1 MDDHLVNDE
10 DRFAPEKVCER
21 FADARARITAA
32 SRAAGRPEPKLVAVT
47 KTVPVETINFAIE
60 NLGVTAIG
68 ENRVQ
73 ELLSKYD
80 SLASPPSGGKLSVH
94 LIGTLQKNKV
104 KYIIDKVDMIES
116 VDSLSLAAEIDRQ
129 AKKHGLTMDI
139 LIEVNV
145 GREPQKGGVM
155 PENVGKLIC
164 DMSSLSSLRLR
175 GLMTVAPKCD
185 KKEDYLKYFSEICSI
200 FLDISRKMPHN
211 IYMGDSVPGETGT
224 DGCHIDLSAIDIL
237 SMGMSGS
244 FEEAI
249 ACGSTE
255 IRLGSTLFGSRPP
268 MAPVNDPPDK
278 ADQT

>member
-10 DRFAPEKVCER
+10 DRFAPEKVRER

-60 NLGVTAIG
+60 NLGVTTIG

-80 SLASPPSGGKLSVH
+80 SLASPPSGEKLSVH

-129 AKKHGLTMDI
+129 AKKHSLTMDI
-139 LIEVNV
+139 LIEVNI

-211 IYMGDSVPGETGT
+211 ICMGDSVPGETGT
-224 DGCHIDLSAIDIL
+224 DSGHIDLSVIDTL

-249 ACGSTE
+249 AYGSTE

>member
-10 DRFAPEKVCER
+10 DRFAPEKVRER
-21 FADARARITAA
+21 FADAHARITAV
-32 SRAAGRPEPKLVAVT
+32 SRAAGRPEPKLVAGT

-60 NLGVTAIG
+60 NLGVTTIG
-68 ENRVQ
+68 EIRVQ

-80 SLASPPSGGKLSVH
+80 SLASPPSGEKLSVH

-116 VDSLSLAAEIDRQ
+116 VDSLPLAAEIDRQ
-129 AKKHGLTMDI
+129 AKKHCLTMDI
-139 LIEVNV
+139 LIEVNI

-155 PENVGKLIC
+155 PEDVGKLIC

-211 IYMGDSVPGETGT
+211 ICMGDSVPGETGT
-224 DGCHIDLSAIDIL
+224 DSGHIDLSVIDTL

-255 IRLGSTLFGSRPP
+255 IRLCLLYTSPSPR
-268 MAPVNDPPDK
+268 A
-278 ADQT
+278 

>member
-10 DRFAPEKVCER
+10 DRFAPEKVRER
-21 FADARARITAA
+21 FADARARITSA

-60 NLGVTAIG
+60 NLGVTTIG

-80 SLASPPSGGKLSVH
+80 SLASPPSGEKLSVH

-139 LIEVNV
+139 LIEVNI

-211 IYMGDSVPGETGT
+211 ICMGDSVPGETGT
-224 DGCHIDLSAIDIL
+224 DSGHIDLSVIDTL

-255 IRLGSTLFGSRPP
+255 IRLGSTLFGLRPP

>member
-10 DRFAPEKVCER
+10 DRFAPEKVRER

-60 NLGVTAIG
+60 NLGVTTIG

-80 SLASPPSGGKLSVH
+80 SLASPPSGEKLSVH

-139 LIEVNV
+139 LIEVNI

-155 PENVGKLIC
+155 PEDVGKLIC

-211 IYMGDSVPGETGT
+211 ICMGDSVPGETGT
-224 DGCHIDLSAIDIL
+224 DSGHIDLSAIDTL

-255 IRLGSTLFGSRPP
+255 IRLGSTLFGSSPP